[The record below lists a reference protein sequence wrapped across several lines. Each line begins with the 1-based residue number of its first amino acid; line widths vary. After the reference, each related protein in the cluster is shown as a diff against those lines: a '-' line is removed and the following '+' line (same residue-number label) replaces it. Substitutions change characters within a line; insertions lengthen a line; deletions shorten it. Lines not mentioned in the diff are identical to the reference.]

1 MKDQMTSTAAF
12 ISLMVAAEQ
21 CTSKKERK
29 AILAKVRELAAANA
43 ATYVN

>member
-1 MKDQMTSTAAF
+1 MTSTAAF
-12 ISLMVAAEQ
+12 VSLMNAYEN

-29 AILAKVRELAAANA
+29 AILARVQQLAAANS

>member
-1 MKDQMTSTAAF
+1 MTSTAAF
-12 ISLMVAAEQ
+12 VSLMTAYET

-29 AILAKVRELAAANA
+29 AILARVQKLAAANS